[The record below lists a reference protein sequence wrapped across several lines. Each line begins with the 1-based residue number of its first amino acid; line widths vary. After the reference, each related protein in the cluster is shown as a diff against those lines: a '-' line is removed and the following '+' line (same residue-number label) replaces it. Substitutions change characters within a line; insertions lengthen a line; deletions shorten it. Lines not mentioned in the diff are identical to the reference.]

1 MKRALKWI
9 GRGLL
14 VIIVL
19 AVVAVGAIYLLS
31 ENAINR
37 VYAVE
42 VAAVNIPSDT
52 ASIGAGEAWYGV
64 RGCSN
69 CHTASGGGEIMIENP
84 VFGRIVAPNITT
96 GGVTADYTAEDWV
109 RTIRHG
115 VAPDGTGLV
124 IMPSNEFFHLS
135 DEEIG
140 QIAAYV
146 SSLPPVENSLPS
158 ISIALPARAIFLTNG
173 EGIAA
178 AHIDHAASTTATIP
192 QGITVERGAYLAWSC
207 VGCHGENLAGGIDGG
222 APGGLLSANL
232 TLHPSGLAGWR
243 EQDFIQSIR
252 SGTRPDGSII
262 DAGEMPWAEISVY
275 STDEDLQ
282 ALWVYLESLPPL
294 PEGTVD

>member
-1 MKRALKWI
+1 MKRALKWL

-14 VIIVL
+14 VIVVL
-19 AVVAVGAIYLLS
+19 ALIAVGAVYLLS

-42 VAAVNIPSDT
+42 GAAVNIPTDA
-52 ASIGAGEAWYGV
+52 ASIAAGEAWYV
-64 RGCSN
+64 LRGCSG
-69 CHTASGGGEIMIENP
+69 CHTASGSGQIMIENP
-84 VFGRIVAPNITT
+84 VFGRIVAPNITP
-96 GGVTADYTAEDWV
+96 GGMTAAYTAEDWV
-109 RTIRHG
+109 RAIRHG
-115 VAPDGTGLV
+115 VAPDGSGLV

-140 QIAAYV
+140 QIVAYV
-146 SSLPPVENSLPS
+146 NRLPPVENSLPANLF
-158 ISIALPARAIFLTNG
+158 ALPGRAIFLMTG

-178 AHIDHAASTTATIP
+178 AHIDHSAPTMATIP
-192 QGITVERGAYLAWSC
+192 HGITVERGQYLALSC
-207 VGCHGENLAGGIDGG
+207 VGCHGENLSGGIDAG

-232 TLHPSGLAGWR
+232 TLHPTGLAGWT

-275 STDEDLQ
+275 LTDEDLQ
-282 ALWVYLESLPPL
+282 ALWLYLESLPPL